1 MLIAISSFKT
11 LSSIFNIE
19 MVKDKTAEEIQ
30 QVMNEN
36 EYVHSLKIFALWSK
50 SENRKGHIK

>member
-36 EYVHSLKIFALWSK
+36 EYVHSLKIFAL
-50 SENRKGHIK
+50 